1 MRESKYKNCIKSM
14 EEKFNNICSS
24 PFDSSKKN
32 ESIKLISSDL
42 ALEIILN
49 NSQNFGVEEVDFVDS
64 LGRVLKENIVADR
77 DFPPFNRVS
86 MDGIGI
92 SFDSF
97 IRGQRKF
104 AIEGIQPAGSPQL
117 TLKNN
122 ENCIEVMTGAV
133 LPNNIDVVIPYEQVE
148 IENSIATVRIE
159 EIQQFK
165 NIHKK
170 GTDKLKG
177 DLIIPENIKISSAE
191 IGVLATVGKSK
202 VKVVKHPKVM
212 IISTGDEL
220 VEVDETPEDYQI
232 RRSNVYTLVSLLERL
247 NINAETAHITDDK
260 EILKSKIETYL
271 KEYDVLLFS
280 GAVSKGKFD
289 FIPEVLDELG
299 VEKLFHRVAQR
310 PGKPFWFG
318 RNVPD
323 VKIEQNVGEGV
334 EKINKE
340 SKSEVAERSRSTVVF
355 AFPGNPISTFVGCM
369 KYFYPWY
376 QKSMGLQAQQNFAIL
391 SEDFTFK
398 PGLTYFLQVK
408 LENKNGQLLAH
419 PIAGK
424 GSGDLANIVLTDGF
438 LELPADRTEFKK
450 GEVFPIMKYRGF

>member
-1 MRESKYKNCIKSM
+1 M
-14 EEKFNNICSS
+14 EENTKNVCAS
-24 PFDSSKKN
+24 PFDSSIKK
-32 ESIKLISSDL
+32 EAVKLTSSNQ

-49 NSQNFGVEEVDFVDS
+49 QAQDFGIEQVDFINS

-92 SFDSF
+92 CFDSF
-97 IRGQRKF
+97 KNGQRKF

-133 LPNNIDVVIPYEQVE
+133 LPNGVDVVIPYEQVE
-148 IENSIATVRIE
+148 IENGIATVEIE
-159 EIQQFK
+159 EVEQFK

-170 GTDKLKG
+170 GTDKQEG
-177 DLIIPENIKISSAE
+177 DLIISKNKLISPAE
-191 IGVLATVGKSK
+191 IGVFATVGKSK
-202 VKVVKHPKVM
+202 ATVEKQPRVM

-220 VEVDETPEDYQI
+220 VEVAKTPEEYQI

-247 NINAETAHITDDK
+247 KITTDSAHITDNK
-260 EILKSKIETYL
+260 EILKSKIEGYL

-299 VEKLFHRVAQR
+299 VEKLFHKVSQR

-318 RNVPD
+318 HVAPLDIRE
-323 VKIEQNVGEGV
+323 KSVGEV
-334 EKINKE
+334 EK
-340 SKSEVAERSRSTVVF
+340 KSDTVVF
-355 AFPGNPISTFVGCM
+355 AFPGNPVSTFVGCM

-376 QKSMGLQAQQNFAIL
+376 QKSIGLEEQQDFAVL
-391 SEDFTFK
+391 ANDFIFK
-398 PGLTYFLQVK
+398 PSLTYFLQVK
-408 LENKNGQLLAH
+408 LENKNGQLIAT

-450 GEVFPIMKYRGF
+450 GEVLPILKYRD